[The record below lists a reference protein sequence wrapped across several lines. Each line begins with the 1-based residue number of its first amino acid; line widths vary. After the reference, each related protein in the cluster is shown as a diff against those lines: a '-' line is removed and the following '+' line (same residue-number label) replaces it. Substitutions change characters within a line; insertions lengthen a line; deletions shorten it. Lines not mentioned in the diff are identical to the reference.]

1 VSKRGRELAERL
13 ADLEMSSR
21 GITKAAGAGLVS
33 RDDLVSLYRPVA
45 EGAAFAEKT
54 LRKVIRDKEAQIA
67 RERELN
73 ASMAEVLEH
82 DRRAFAAMEVFF
94 RPPPLPQVKPGT
106 LADYT
111 PDEFEIRRRADGM
124 VERQMR
130 VMNGHGFVNG
140 SGGSPSPDRHPE
152 KGD

>member
-13 ADLEMSSR
+13 ADLELSSR

-67 RERELN
+67 RERDLN

-82 DRRAFAAMEVFF
+82 DRRAFAAMEVFS

-106 LADYT
+106 TAPFV
-111 PDEFEIRRRADGM
+111 PDEWEIKRRADGM
-124 VERQMR
+124 VQRQ
-130 VMNGHGFVNG
+130 VQKMNGFNQATGHG
-140 SGGSPSPDRHPE
+140 PDE
-152 KGD
+152 EGTV